1 MDFETKKAIL
11 SSQRVLWG
19 IVFLTL
25 FLLGVGFLRGNYE
38 LLFYGSFF
46 LTPIFLLTLC
56 DLLVHLSWKPSQ
68 KKEVVIN
75 ADPDAKCDACGSILG
90 KGVTRCWHCDRVLER
105 DFPSYQPH
113 EHQILPREKLLE
125 PKIINSSQELRNLNK
140 FYGQVFGRT
149 S

>member
-1 MDFETKKAIL
+1 MDFENKKAIL
-11 SSQRVLWG
+11 SSQRVLWS

-25 FLLGVGFLRGNYE
+25 FLLGIGFLRGNYE

-46 LTPIFLLTLC
+46 LTPMFLITLC
-56 DLLVHLSWKPSQ
+56 DLLVRLSWKPSQ
-68 KKEVVIN
+68 KKELVIN
-75 ADPDAKCDACGSILG
+75 SDPDAKCDACDSILG
-90 KGVTRCWHCDRVLER
+90 RGVTRCWHCDRVLET

-113 EHQILPREKLLE
+113 EHQILPREKLLK